1 MIGKRRNLLNYLAK
15 KDLPRYREIVKQ
27 LNLRK

>member
-1 MIGKRRNLLNYLAK
+1 MVGKRRNLLTYLSK
-15 KDLPRYREIVKQ
+15 KDLARYREIVEK